1 MTTQIA
7 NNSPP
12 SVIKSAY
19 NMHCFSCNEP
29 ILKGEEIT
37 QCIETS
43 GMELRRKTGIGGRW
57 VHQYCV
63 PTDILTKFYMETLD
77 DFTKD
82 YPETDFETICD
93 IVDNLDY
100 WTFQEKS
107 PLPTPPCAPVVKVT
121 WESPIQ
127 HDAEDDSTEESTCD
141 SKSESEYFPSDVEDK
156 SELEKSTLDF
166 DREMEELTQH
176 LEDTID
182 WYKHHATLEQK
193 RRVVMKFMEQ
203 REMDDFNKTVDEAL
217 EIIKRA

>member
-1 MTTQIA
+1 MTTQFVKNI
-7 NNSPP
+7 P

-19 NMHCFSCNEP
+19 NMHCFSCNEL
-29 ILKGEEIT
+29 ISKGEEIT

-63 PTDILTKFYMETLD
+63 PTDILTKFYMETLN
-77 DFTKD
+77 DFKKD
-82 YPETDFETICD
+82 YPENDFDDICD
-93 IVDNLDY
+93 IVENLDY
-100 WTFQEKS
+100 WTFQERS
-107 PLPTPPCAPVVKVT
+107 PLPTPPCAPVLKVT
-121 WESPIQ
+121 WDSPIE
-127 HDAEDDSTEESTCD
+127 HDTEDESTCE
-141 SKSESEYFPSDVEDK
+141 SKSESEYFPSDIEDK

-166 DREMEELTQH
+166 DREMEELTEH
-176 LEDTID
+176 LEETIE